1 MIHITLIKL
10 MLITIQYKEV
20 GNVSQLLLKCINPS
34 IKDLYSSSSDTEL
47 PQIICCIVVLKVL
60 KLLNPSGEMAVALI
74 VVVTSGNASETW
86 REVIIVELLLEL
98 LLETWWW

>member
-47 PQIICCIVVLKVL
+47 PKH
-60 KLLNPSGEMAVALI
+60 
-74 VVVTSGNASETW
+74 
-86 REVIIVELLLEL
+86 
-98 LLETWWW
+98 

>member
-1 MIHITLIKL
+1 MFISSTARDHVSSTSIPLVYTFGVKRVIHITLINL

-47 PQIICCIVVLKVL
+47 PQIICYIVVLL
-60 KLLNPSGEMAVALI
+60 Y
-74 VVVTSGNASETW
+74 
-86 REVIIVELLLEL
+86 
-98 LLETWWW
+98 

>member
-1 MIHITLIKL
+1 MYLKALRYAGGWLCHIFLKGISWFLSGGIRLDSHNFGVKRVIHITLIKL

-47 PQIICCIVVLKVL
+47 PKH
-60 KLLNPSGEMAVALI
+60 
-74 VVVTSGNASETW
+74 
-86 REVIIVELLLEL
+86 
-98 LLETWWW
+98 